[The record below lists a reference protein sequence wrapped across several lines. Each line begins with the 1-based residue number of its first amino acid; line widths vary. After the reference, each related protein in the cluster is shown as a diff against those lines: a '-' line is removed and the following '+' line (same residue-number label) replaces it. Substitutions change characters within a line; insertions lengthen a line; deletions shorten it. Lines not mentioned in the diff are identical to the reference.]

1 MVKKMMQRLGDRV
14 KGSGGGKA
22 GGSSEGAGGG
32 GNNDELNAVIK

>member
-22 GGSSEGAGGG
+22 GGSEGAGGG